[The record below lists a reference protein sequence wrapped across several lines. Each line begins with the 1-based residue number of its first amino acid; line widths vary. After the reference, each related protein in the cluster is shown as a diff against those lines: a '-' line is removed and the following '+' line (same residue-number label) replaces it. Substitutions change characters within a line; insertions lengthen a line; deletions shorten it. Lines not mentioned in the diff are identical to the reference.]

1 MNEGNQLTYQNP
13 HFSSRNRMA
22 TALSP
27 IDKNTLWDLA
37 YSELKKALLSGKFEP
52 GQRIIL
58 REVAGELGIS
68 LTPVRDAVNHL
79 IAERV
84 LDRGPGGQKGGASVP
99 HLDAGQFQQLMFL
112 RADLESR
119 LAYAATANISDTQ
132 IHRLEQLVE
141 QMKKSIDKSNK
152 NTYLDLHR
160 RFHFSLY
167 EHAHMDVVTD
177 ITEILWLRCGP
188 ALNAVLRDYVPN
200 LKQTDHHSLTISGLQ
215 ARNAT
220 QVAQSIRND
229 ITEAGEYIFAQ
240 LSRGAS
246 DRRSIV

>member
-1 MNEGNQLTYQNP
+1 
-13 HFSSRNRMA
+13 
-22 TALSP
+22 
-27 IDKNTLWDLA
+27 
-37 YSELKKALLSGKFEP
+37 
-52 GQRIIL
+52 
-58 REVAGELGIS
+58 
-68 LTPVRDAVNHL
+68 
-79 IAERV
+79 
-84 LDRGPGGQKGGASVP
+84 
-99 HLDAGQFQQLMFL
+99 
-112 RADLESR
+112 
-119 LAYAATANISDTQ
+119 
-132 IHRLEQLVE
+132 
-141 QMKKSIDKSNK
+141 KSNK

-200 LKQTDHHSLTISGLQ
+200 LKQTDHHSLTISGLH
-215 ARNAT
+215 ARDAM

-240 LSRGAS
+240 LSTGVG

>member
-1 MNEGNQLTYQNP
+1 MAASLNP
-13 HFSSRNRMA
+13 
-22 TALSP
+22 
-27 IDKNTLWDLA
+27 IEKNTLWDLA
-37 YSELKKALLSGKFEP
+37 YSELKKALLSGKFQP

-58 REVAGELGIS
+58 REVAAELGIS

-99 HLDAGQFQQLMFL
+99 ELNAAQFQQLMFL

-119 LAYAATANISDTQ
+119 LAYAAADNISSGQ
-132 IHRLEQLVE
+132 IDQLERLVA
-141 QMKKSIDKSNK
+141 QMKKSMDKPNK
-152 NTYLDLHR
+152 NAYLDLHR

-167 EHAHMDVVTD
+167 EHARMDVVND

-200 LKQTDHHSLTISGLQ
+200 LKHKDYHSATIAYLH
-215 ARNAT
+215 ARNPE
-220 QVAQSIRND
+220 QVANCIRSD
-229 ITEAGEYIFAQ
+229 ITEAGTYIFEQ
-240 LSRGAS
+240 LNAA
-246 DRRSIV
+246 DLVVA